1 MVVSAHG
8 LQNEGYYMCSTFA
21 SDQCLKNESDKLQVF
36 LVVGLKNLERNTL
49 WINLF
54 RISNPNPNR
63 LTLTVGDY
71 AAT

>member
-1 MVVSAHG
+1 
-8 LQNEGYYMCSTFA
+8 MCSTFA

-54 RISNPNPNR
+54 RISNPNPNANPNRRR
-63 LTLTVGDY
+63 LRSHVATYPCNYITVIGV
-71 AAT
+71 